1 MSHTPY
7 GYKIQDG
14 KAVIDPVQ
22 ASQLKELFKIYL
34 SGFSM
39 KDAAK
44 QSGIKSYHATVAK
57 MLTNKKYL
65 GDEYYPKIIDKDIFE
80 QAGAEKLRRAKK
92 LGRVRESMPREEKI
106 KKYKFTMPALEQL
119 YKDPFKQAEYAYN
132 LMESEVVEDG
142 SG

>member
-1 MSHTPY
+1 MGHTPY

-14 KAVIDPVQ
+14 KAVVDPVE
-22 ASQLKELFKIYL
+22 ASQLKELFEGYL
-34 SGFSM
+34 SGLSM

-57 MLTNKKYL
+57 MLTNKKYH
-65 GDEYYPKIIDKDIFE
+65 GDAYYPQIIERDIFE

-92 LGRVRESMPREEKI
+92 LGRVREPAPREERL
-106 KKYKFTMPALEQL
+106 KKYKFTMPELEKL
-119 YKDPFKQAEYAYN
+119 YENPFQQAEYAYN
-132 LMESEVVEDG
+132 LIESEVVEDG